1 MTEPFFFPD
10 VDRDLVPKKK
20 AIRKYIIIKI
30 LIKMEIVAF
39 NME

>member
-20 AIRKYIIIKI
+20 KGTQKI
-30 LIKMEIVAF
+30 YYNKIVIKMEIVA
-39 NME
+39 